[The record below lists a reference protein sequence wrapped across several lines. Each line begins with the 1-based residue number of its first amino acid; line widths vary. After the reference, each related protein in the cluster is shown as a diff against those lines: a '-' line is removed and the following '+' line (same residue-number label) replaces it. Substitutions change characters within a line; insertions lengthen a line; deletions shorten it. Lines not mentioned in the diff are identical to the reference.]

1 MKRYIPTYL
10 IIICILLGSGFL
22 MSQKQQ
28 GEIIDQMPATTKRV
42 LLVPLDSRPPCGQLV
57 ADNGRTAGVEIILP
71 KSETMDFY
79 TLPGDTSKMR
89 KWLYDEIKNCD
100 EAIISIDQLLYGG
113 LIASRNK
120 PIKDEDITALA
131 EYLKKLH
138 EDNPN
143 KKIHAFSIL
152 PRMNPP
158 DFVEKYQDRK
168 KLMEWSRLV
177 HKYDDKPLSETAEK
191 IQILEREIPSEQ
203 IKAYTEIYNRNLRL
217 NCLLAKLVADG
228 TLEDLT
234 FGQDDGEVYSLP
246 NLKLKEFM
254 HYLHKNKI
262 PGDKLAILHG
272 ADEVALSILTNIIS
286 RSNSFKV
293 YVDYSSEKAA
303 MKVMPYMAICNQ
315 DTAHERLNFHHDF
328 IVSTPEEADYILFI
342 SATDEETMDRRHYN
356 AEKLLDYQKLGKPVA
371 LVDLSKN
378 FIAQEALLPI
388 LIKESFPVNSLIAY
402 AGWNTASNSI
412 GTAVS
417 QAEIYLTALN
427 QGLEQDRAVYS
438 NLSNLNNRVCE
449 DYYYLKDVIDL
460 VNINLKKKGYSNV
473 YDLDL
478 EHNYKWAVDMME
490 AAMKQRLIQYKAS
503 GAFTKSFWL
512 QNTEYAVTD
521 MQISSYFPWPRTFE
535 INLKASPTLRKK

>member
-1 MKRYIPTYL
+1 MKRYIPIYF
-10 IIICILLGSGFL
+10 IIICILLSSGFL

-28 GEIIDQMPATTKRV
+28 GEIIDRMPATTKKV

-57 ADNGRTAGVEIILP
+57 ADNGRTAGIEIILP
-71 KSETMDFY
+71 PSETMDFY

-120 PIKDEDITALA
+120 TIKDEDITALA

-138 EDNPN
+138 GDNPN
-143 KKIHAFSIL
+143 IKIHAFSIL

-177 HKYDDKPLSETAEK
+177 HKYDDNPLSETAEK
-191 IQILEREIPSEQ
+191 IQVLEREIPSEQ

-217 NCLLAKLVADG
+217 NCLLANLVADG
-228 TLEDLT
+228 TLEDLS
-234 FGQDDGEVYSLP
+234 FGQDDGEAYSLP

-254 HYLHKNKI
+254 HYLHKNQIAK
-262 PGDKLAILHG
+262 DKLAIVHG

-303 MKVMPYMAICNQ
+303 IKVMPYMAICNQ
-315 DTAHERLNFHHDF
+315 DTAHERLNFHHDI

-342 SATDEETMDRRHYN
+342 SATDEETMDRRRYN
-356 AEKLLDYQKLGKPVA
+356 AEKLLDYQQRGKPVA
-371 LVDLSKN
+371 LVDLSKS

-388 LIKESFPVNSLIAY
+388 LLKENFPVNSLIAY

-427 QGLEQDRAVYS
+427 QGLEQDRVVYS
-438 NLSNLNNRVCE
+438 NLNNLNNRICE

-473 YDLDL
+473 YDLDV

-490 AAMKQRLIQYKAS
+490 AAMNQRLVQYKTS
-503 GAFTKSFWL
+503 DAFTKSFWL
-512 QNTEYAVTD
+512 KNTEYAVTD

>member
-1 MKRYIPTYL
+1 MKRYIPIFL
-10 IIICILLGSGFL
+10 IIICFLLGSGFL

-28 GEIIDQMPATTKRV
+28 GEIIDQMPATTKKV

-57 ADNGRTAGVEIILP
+57 ADNGRTAGIEIILP
-71 KSETMDFY
+71 PSETMDFY

-113 LIASRNK
+113 LVASRNK
-120 PIKDEDITALA
+120 AIKDEDITALA

-138 EDNPN
+138 GDNPN
-143 KKIHAFSIL
+143 IKIHAFSIL

-177 HKYDDKPLSETAEK
+177 HKYDDNPLSETAEK
-191 IQILEREIPSEQ
+191 IQVLEREIPSEQ

-217 NCLLAKLVADG
+217 NCLLANLVADG
-228 TLEDLT
+228 TLEDLS

-254 HYLHKNKI
+254 HYLHKNQIAK
-262 PGDKLAILHG
+262 DKLAIVHG

-303 MKVMPYMAICNQ
+303 IKVMPYMAICNQ
-315 DTAHERLNFHHDF
+315 DTANERLNFHHDI

-342 SATDEETMDRRHYN
+342 SATDEETMDRRRYN
-356 AEKLLDYQKLGKPVA
+356 AEKLLDYQQRGKPVA
-371 LVDLSKN
+371 LVDLSKS
-378 FIAQEALLPI
+378 FISQEALLPI
-388 LIKESFPVNSLIAY
+388 LLKENFPVNSLIAY

-412 GTAVS
+412 GTAIS

-427 QGLEQDRAVYS
+427 QGLEQDRVVYS
-438 NLSNLNNRVCE
+438 NLNNLNNRICE

-490 AAMKQRLIQYKAS
+490 AAMNQRLVQYKTS
-503 GAFTKSFWL
+503 DAFTKSFWL
-512 QNTEYAVTD
+512 KNTEYAVTD

>member
-1 MKRYIPTYL
+1 MKRYIPIFL
-10 IIICILLGSGFL
+10 IIICFLLGSGFL

-28 GEIIDQMPATTKRV
+28 GEIIDQMPATTKKV

-57 ADNGRTAGVEIILP
+57 ANNGRTAGIEIILP
-71 KSETMDFY
+71 PSETMDFY

-89 KWLYDEIKNCD
+89 KWLYDEIKKCD

-120 PIKDEDITALA
+120 TIKDEDITALA

-138 EDNPN
+138 GDNPN
-143 KKIHAFSIL
+143 IKIHAFSIL

-177 HKYDDKPLSETAEK
+177 HKYDDNPLSETAEK
-191 IQILEREIPSEQ
+191 IQVLEEEIPSEQ

-228 TLEDLT
+228 TLEDLS

-254 HYLHKNKI
+254 HYLHKNQIAK
-262 PGDKLAILHG
+262 DKLAIVHG

-303 MKVMPYMAICNQ
+303 IKVMPYMAICNQ
-315 DTAHERLNFHHDF
+315 DTAHERLNFHHDI

-342 SATDEETMDRRHYN
+342 SATDEETMDRRRYN
-356 AEKLLDYQKLGKPVA
+356 AEKLLDYQQSGKPVA

-388 LIKESFPVNSLIAY
+388 LIQESFPVNSLIAY

-427 QGLEQDRAVYS
+427 QGLEQDRVVYS
-438 NLSNLNNRVCE
+438 NLSNLNNRICE

-490 AAMKQRLIQYKAS
+490 AAMNQRLVQYKTS
-503 GAFTKSFWL
+503 DAFTKSFWL
-512 QNTEYAVTD
+512 KNTEYAVTD
-521 MQISSYFPWPRTFE
+521 MQISLYFPWPRTFE